1 MFDSVKSIFY
11 VLCVLVLS
19 TLPVWAVDMQAHMGT
34 DEAQNA
40 YSAYLNKQSAYYTD
54 TYSPDALRALVG
66 NDLFGALNAL
76 MGSTC
81 RLASGFDYG
90 TLRDAYVDVDKDLNI
105 NGNIIGYYDGAS
117 FSGIWDSG
125 TTWNREHTWPQS
137 CFKGSNKKGTSI
149 PMGYDM
155 QSVRPALI
163 SQNSSRGNTPYGESG
178 SYYDPDE
185 IKISNSLYSAS
196 NLGTYRGDCARVIIY
211 DYVVYG
217 KWGTYSNSLYRSE
230 AKTDLQAQVGKASC
244 SVFES
249 IPVLLKWHMSDPISL
264 TEMVRNDGAQ
274 DYQGNRN
281 PFIDYPEL
289 AIQMLKDANGVTT
302 YPVTVTGVSMWP
314 AYQLTLS
321 SGFVAYLGTPNNR
334 PASSDIVIT
343 GATYTYDE
351 SNGRLTIKKVSEAM
365 TITGP
370 YSATSNEQ
378 IQSAQSPAKFIRN
391 GQILI
396 LNQGRT
402 YNLLGQPIE

>member
-66 NDLFGALNAL
+66 NDLFGALNTL
-76 MGSTC
+76 MGNTNNILQSKY
-81 RLASGFDYG
+81 SYQN
-90 TLRDAYVDVDKDLNI
+90 LRSQYQYVDKDLNT
-105 NGNIIGYYDGAS
+105 NGNIIGYYDGYS
-117 FSGIWDSG
+117 MNGNWDSG
-125 TTWNREHTWPQS
+125 LYNREHTWPQS
-137 CFKGSNKKGTSI
+137 KGANKSTC
-149 PMGYDM
+149 MGYDM
-155 QSVRPALI
+155 QSVRPTNTKV
-163 SQNSSRGNTPYGESG
+163 NSDRGNTAYGESSG
-178 SYYDPDE
+178 YYDPNE
-185 IKISNSLYSAS
+185 VSINNSLYVSS
-196 NLGTYRGDCARVIIY
+196 NLGSYRGDAARVIIY

-217 KWGTYSNSLYRSE
+217 EAGGNKSSLYNGN
-230 AKTDLQAQVGKASC
+230 AQLLNKLGS
-244 SVFES
+244 SGVFES

-302 YPVTVTGVSMWP
+302 YPVSVTGVSMWP

-351 SNGRLTIKKVSEAM
+351 SNGRLTIKKVNGAM